1 MKLLKDIIYGVGI
14 QEVKGLTNIAV
25 EQITFDSR
33 KVGRLTAFIA
43 TKGTQSDGHDYIS
56 QAIESGACCV
66 VCENFP
72 DHLNANVTY
81 IKVSDSSKALGLI
94 ASNFYDNP
102 SEKLT
107 LVGITGTNGKTTSA
121 TLLYDLF
128 RLLGYKT
135 GLISTVS
142 IRILHHTIEATHT
155 TPDAVAINKTLS
167 EMVDKGCSHVFME
180 VSSHAVHQ
188 NRISGLN
195 FKVGV
200 FTNISRDHLDYHS
213 TFDNYIQ
220 AKKMFFDGLSKDA
233 FALLNYDDKHG
244 ETMGLHSSARVKSYG
259 LNGALDIKG
268 KVLENHFSGLSM
280 EVDDKEMISR
290 LIGDFNAYNLLVAY
304 GVAACLGEDKIT
316 VLTTLSSL
324 KAPEGR
330 FEYFTSKSN
339 VIIVVDY
346 AHTPDALENVLKTIH
361 AIKKGGES
369 IISVFGCGGDRD
381 TGKRPLMGKIAA
393 EYSNRVIVTSDNPRS
408 ENPEK
413 ILEDISNGISEE
425 KQANSLS
432 ISNRKEAIK
441 TACSMARSGDIV
453 LIAGKGHEKYQIIGD
468 ETFHFDDME
477 TTIEILNQMN
487 K

>member
-14 QEVKGLTNIAV
+14 QEVKGVTNIAV
-25 EQITFDSR
+25 EHIAFDSR
-33 KVGRLTAFIA
+33 KVNRLTAFVA

-56 QAIESGACCV
+56 QAIDNGACCI
-66 VCENFP
+66 VCEEFP
-72 DHLNANVTY
+72 KDFISNVTY
-81 IKVSDSSKALGLI
+81 VKVEDSSRSLGII

-102 SEKLT
+102 SDKLS
-107 LVGITGTNGKTTSA
+107 LVGVTGTNGKTTSA

-155 TPDAVAINKTLS
+155 TPDALAINRTLC
-167 EMVDKGCSHVFME
+167 EMVKKGCSHVFME
-180 VSSHAVHQ
+180 VSSHAIHQ
-188 NRISGLN
+188 QRIAGLN
-195 FKVGV
+195 FKGGV

-220 AKKMFFDGLSKDA
+220 AKKMFFDGLSSEA

-244 ETMGLHSSARVKSYG
+244 ETMGLHSSAKVKSYG
-259 LNGALDIKG
+259 LNGLLDFKG
-268 KVLENHFSGLSM
+268 KVLENHFSGLLLD
-280 EVDDKEMISR
+280 VDGKEMISR

-304 GVAACLGEDKIT
+304 GVASCLGEDKIT

-330 FEYFTSKSN
+330 FEYFTSETN

-346 AHTPDALENVLKTIH
+346 AHTPDALENVLKTIQ

-369 IISVFGCGGDRD
+369 VISVFGCGGDRD
-381 TGKRPLMGKIAA
+381 TGKRPLMGKIASD
-393 EYSNRVIVTSDNPRS
+393 YSNRVIVTSDNPRS
-408 ENPEK
+408 ENPDS
-413 ILEDISNGISEE
+413 ILEEINKGIPDD

-432 ISNRKEAIK
+432 ISNRREAIK

-468 ETFHFDDME
+468 QTSHFDDME

>member
-1 MKLLKDIIYGVGI
+1 MKLLKEIIYGVGI
-14 QEVKGLTNIAV
+14 QEIKGLTNIAV
-25 EQITFDSR
+25 EHITFDSR
-33 KVGRLTAFIA
+33 KVIKLTAFIA
-43 TKGTQSDGHDYIS
+43 TRGTQSDGHNYI
-56 QAIESGACCV
+56 QKAIENGACCII
-66 VCENFP
+66 CEKFP
-72 DHLNANVTY
+72 AHFNPNVTY
-81 IKVSDSSKALGLI
+81 VKVSDSSNALGLI
-94 ASNFYDNP
+94 ASNFFDNP
-102 SEKLT
+102 SEKLK

-142 IRILHHTIEATHT
+142 IKILHHTFEATHT
-155 TPDAVAINKTLS
+155 TPDAIAINRTLNK
-167 EMVDKGCSHVFME
+167 MVQKGCTHVFME
-180 VSSHAVHQ
+180 VSSHAVDQ
-188 NRISGLN
+188 QRISGLD

-220 AKKMFFDGLSKDA
+220 AKKKFFDGLSDEA
-233 FALLNYDDKHG
+233 FALLNYDDNQG
-244 ETMGLHSSARVKSYG
+244 ETMGMHSRAKIKSYG
-259 LNGALDIKG
+259 LHGELDFKG
-268 KVLENHFSGLSM
+268 KVLENHFSGLSLIING
-280 EVDDKEMISR
+280 KEMVSR
-290 LIGDFNAYNLLVAY
+290 LIGNFNAYNLLVAF
-304 GVAACLGEDKIT
+304 GVASCLGEDEMS

-330 FEYFTSKSN
+330 FEYFTSESN
-339 VIIVVDY
+339 IIIVVDY

-381 TGKRPLMGKIAA
+381 KGKRPLMGKIASD
-393 EYSNRVIVTSDNPRS
+393 YSNRVIITSDNPRS
-408 ENPEK
+408 ENPEI
-413 ILEDISNGISEE
+413 ILEDINNGIDFE
-425 KQANSLS
+425 KQSNALS

-468 ETFHFDDME
+468 NTSHFDDME
-477 TTIEILNQMN
+477 TTIEILTQM
-487 K
+487 KK

>member
-1 MKLLKDIIYGVGI
+1 MKLLKEIIYGVGI
-14 QEVKGLTNIAV
+14 QEIKGLTNVAV
-25 EQITFDSR
+25 EHITFDSR
-33 KVGRLTAFIA
+33 KVIKLTAFVA
-43 TKGTQSDGHDYIS
+43 TRGTQSDGHNYIQ
-56 QAIESGACCV
+56 QAIENGACCI
-66 VCENFP
+66 VCEKFP
-72 DHLNANVTY
+72 DHFNPNVTY
-81 IKVSDSSKALGLI
+81 VKVSDSSNALGLI
-94 ASNFYDNP
+94 ASNFFDNP
-102 SEKLT
+102 SEKLK

-142 IRILHHTIEATHT
+142 IKILHHTFEATHT
-155 TPDAVAINKTLS
+155 TPDAIAINRTLNK
-167 EMVDKGCSHVFME
+167 MVQKGCTHVFME
-180 VSSHAVHQ
+180 VSSHAVDQ
-188 NRISGLN
+188 QRISGLD

-220 AKKMFFDGLSKDA
+220 AKKKFFDGLSDEA
-233 FALLNYDDKHG
+233 FALLNYDDNQG
-244 ETMGLHSSARVKSYG
+244 ETMGMHSHAKIKSYG
-259 LNGALDIKG
+259 LHGELDFKG
-268 KVLENHFSGLSM
+268 KVLENHFSGLSLIING
-280 EVDDKEMISR
+280 KEMVSR
-290 LIGDFNAYNLLVAY
+290 LIGNFNAYNLLVAF
-304 GVAACLGEDKIT
+304 GVASCLGEDEMS

-330 FEYFTSKSN
+330 FEYFTSESN
-339 VIIVVDY
+339 IIIVVDY

-381 TGKRPLMGKIAA
+381 KGKRPLMGKIASD
-393 EYSNRVIVTSDNPRS
+393 YSNRVIITSDNPRS
-408 ENPEK
+408 ENPEI
-413 ILEDISNGISEE
+413 ILEDINNGIDFE
-425 KQANSLS
+425 KQSNALS

-468 ETFHFDDME
+468 NTSHFDDME
-477 TTIEILNQMN
+477 TTIEILTQM
-487 K
+487 KK